1 MGGRP
6 SPGLGAGL
14 TLTLFAL
21 STWWLIRDAKIEH
34 LERAL
39 RGHAERETGR
49 PARAFDWARVEVD
62 MVASLSLAEPR
73 DLMLLIQE
81 PPGETVYRSRHWPA
95 ELDPARLPWPQPA
108 EAGDER
114 RPRPRP
120 VTAVAEWHQGGEDW
134 RLGLA
139 GSGRSQV
146 AVALNLRSLADE
158 MRGIRLA
165 YLLTVPL
172 VLSLISLGAWL
183 FSRRA
188 LEPIRRLTLATRRVT
203 AAGLEQRLS
212 PAGNDRE
219 FAELIDVFNGM
230 LERLERSFQQARRFS
245 ADAAHELKTP
255 LTILQGQLE
264 LAIQQ
269 AETGSRHRAEL
280 SAILD
285 QVRRLSSLSRKLLL
299 LAKADAGCLEL
310 QRESVDLSQMLN
322 NLVEDARMLAPDLRV
337 TSDVAPD
344 LRATL
349 DVGQVQQLLRNLLT
363 NAIKYNLPAGWVR
376 VEAQTQR
383 GPGADPGEQRLLR
396 DPAPGAGAD
405 L

>member
-49 PARAFDWARVEVD
+49 TARAFDWARVEVD

-81 PPGETVYRSRHWPA
+81 PPGETVYRSRHWPP

-139 GSGRSQV
+139 GSGRAQV
-146 AVALNLRSLADE
+146 AVVVNLRSLADE
-158 MRGIRLA
+158 MQIG
-165 YLLTVPL
+165 
-172 VLSLISLGAWL
+172 
-183 FSRRA
+183 RA
-188 LEPIRRLTLATRRVT
+188 HV
-203 AAGLEQRLS
+203 
-212 PAGNDRE
+212 
-219 FAELIDVFNGM
+219 
-230 LERLERSFQQARRFS
+230 
-245 ADAAHELKTP
+245 
-255 LTILQGQLE
+255 
-264 LAIQQ
+264 
-269 AETGSRHRAEL
+269 
-280 SAILD
+280 
-285 QVRRLSSLSRKLLL
+285 
-299 LAKADAGCLEL
+299 
-310 QRESVDLSQMLN
+310 
-322 NLVEDARMLAPDLRV
+322 
-337 TSDVAPD
+337 
-344 LRATL
+344 
-349 DVGQVQQLLRNLLT
+349 
-363 NAIKYNLPAGWVR
+363 
-376 VEAQTQR
+376 
-383 GPGADPGEQRLLR
+383 
-396 DPAPGAGAD
+396 
-405 L
+405 